1 MHNFKEL
8 KVWQAAIEISKGVFA
23 ASRLFPSEEKFTLT
37 SQMMRC
43 AISIPSNIAEGCGRK
58 SNKEFSQY
66 LNISLGSAFE
76 LETQLIL
83 AKEFNYLTETNFNTL
98 QLQIIEVQRMI
109 GGLQRS
115 LNT

>member
-1 MHNFKEL
+1 MHSFKEL
-8 KVWQAAIEISKGVFA
+8 KVWQAAMEISKAIFLVTRSFTQ
-23 ASRLFPSEEKFTLT
+23 EEKFTLV

-58 SNKEFSQY
+58 SNKECYKY
-66 LNISLGSAFE
+66 LNISLGSSFE

-83 AKEFNYLTETNFNTL
+83 AKEFGYISEMSFAPL
-98 QLQIIEVQRMI
+98 QLQIIEVQRMLA
-109 GGLQRS
+109 GLQRS

>member
-8 KVWQAAIEISKGVFA
+8 KVWKAAMEISKGVFA
-23 ASRLFPSEEKFTLT
+23 MTRLFPSEEKFTLT
-37 SQMMRC
+37 SQMMRS
-43 AISIPSNIAEGCGRK
+43 AISIPSNIAEGWGRK

-83 AKEFNYLTETNFNTL
+83 AKEFNYITEINFNTL